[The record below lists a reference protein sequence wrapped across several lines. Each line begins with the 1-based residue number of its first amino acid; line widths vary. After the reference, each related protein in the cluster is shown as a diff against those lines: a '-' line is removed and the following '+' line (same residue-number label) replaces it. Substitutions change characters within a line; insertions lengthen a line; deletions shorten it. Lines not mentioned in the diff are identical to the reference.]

1 MDIVFIE
8 KLKIPA
14 SIGVWEW
21 ERQVKQMIVVD
32 VELGTDIRAAA
43 RSDDLD
49 DSISYKD
56 VASKICELLSERHF
70 ALIEAVAESIA
81 STVLKNYPVQWCKVC
96 VSKPRAVEK
105 SQNVGVVIERIS
117 SSASLS
123 EHSGE

>member
-21 ERQVKQMIVVD
+21 ERQVKQLIVID
-32 VELGTDIRAAA
+32 IELGTDVRTAAQ
-43 RSDDLD
+43 SDDLD

-56 VASKICELLSERHF
+56 VALKICELLSKRHF
-70 ALIEAVAESIA
+70 ALIETVAESIA
-81 STVLKNYPVQWCKVC
+81 SAVLTNYPVQWCKVR

-105 SQNVGVVIERIS
+105 SQNVGVVIERTPSGASIS
-117 SSASLS
+117 
-123 EHSGE
+123 EDSGD